1 VARITIK
8 NGLVID
14 PINKIKDKMDI
25 TIENGRIVEGNSGQV
40 IDASGKVVFPG
51 GVDIHSH
58 IAGSKVNSGRVFR
71 PEDHRRQPIAKT
83 SITRSGTGYSV
94 PSTFVTGY
102 KYAQMGY
109 TTVVE
114 PAMPPLKAR
123 HTHEEFKD
131 IPIIDKLAM
140 PVFGNN
146 WFVLDAIAAGDLD
159 LLTGYIAWLL
169 RATKGYAV
177 KIVNPG
183 GVENWGWGKNVDGL
197 DDTVLN
203 WEVTPRKVVSMLCQ
217 ANERLNLPHTIHV
230 HGNQLGHP
238 GCSAI
243 TRDTWDLVKEFKGT
257 NGRKNVLHYTH
268 TQFNAYGGTNWKDFK
283 SDAAMLAEYVN
294 SNEHVT
300 LDIGQVIF
308 GDTTTM
314 TGDGPWEFNLQHL
327 GAISPWGNK
336 GGMKWING
344 QIESEC
350 GSGVVPYVFA
360 PKNPVNAVQWA
371 IGLELILLLKDP
383 WRTSMTTDHPN
394 GGPFE
399 NYPLVIA
406 WLMSKKAREEML
418 AKVHDNA
425 KQKTT
430 LNDIDRE
437 YTLEEIAIITRAGNA
452 RTMGLTDRGHLGVGA
467 VGDVAIYDINP
478 EEKDPRK
485 IEKAFSRAAYTI
497 KNGEIVVKDGEIVK
511 TLLGDTL
518 WVDVKLPDSIEQKTL
533 DYIKDQ
539 WRMHYTVNLNNY
551 PVQENEIH
559 NPKRIAIEAK

>member
-1 VARITIK
+1 MARITIK